1 MRIYLSIPISNLD
14 EKKQRERADKIK
26 IALSK
31 SGYEVVNPFDIIP
44 DKKNPDWFDY
54 ICSDLR
60 ELDKCDAIFLCNGW
74 KESRGCRLERFYA
87 EDRGKALKFETV
99 ETPPQFWER

>member
-1 MRIYLSIPISNLD
+1 MRIYISIPISNCD
-14 EKKQRERADKIK
+14 EKKQREKADKIK

-54 ICSDLR
+54 MGADLR
-60 ELDKCDAIFLCNGW
+60 ELQKCDAIFLCKGW
-74 KESRGCRLERFYA
+74 NNSKGCRLERFFA
-87 EDRGKALKFETV
+87 EEHGKALKFETV